1 MASKSL
7 DTYSVCPTWTEEITG
22 AKYQRLGAI
31 NQKYGNSH
39 HGAESAISTKQ
50 NACLCW
56 NLIKKLVV
64 CLSVTHSRTST
75 SDSILEE
82 VRDRKQCGY
91 CGKLIAMIVCS
102 LTCNSTAPPPKL
114 RPPKLQERRA
124 VGFPYFSC
132 FKFSWH
138 TINFFWVCNVL
149 SLGQC
154 AAWCMLFWPKC
165 DDCTSNSTPNANFCL
180 CDDPLHV

>member
-56 NLIKKLVV
+56 NHIKKLVV

-102 LTCNSTAPPPKL
+102 LTCNSTAPP
-114 RPPKLQERRA
+114 QNRA
-124 VGFPYFSC
+124 PQSCRSVGPWAFPFSRVSS
-132 FKFSWH
+132 F
-138 TINFFWVCNVL
+138 
-149 SLGQC
+149 LG
-154 AAWCMLFWPKC
+154 
-165 DDCTSNSTPNANFCL
+165 TP
-180 CDDPLHV
+180 